1 MINFSTW
8 EWIRASGLSAYFLL
22 FLSVC
27 FGLMQ
32 NINQIPRNIRNIFL
46 LVHPAAGWL
55 AFLFAFFHGFLLYFD
70 DYQPFSL
77 QEIFIPFLASYQP
90 FFTGLGVIAFY
101 SMFLIF
107 VTTDLMKKIGRN
119 IWKTIHFLILPSF
132 ILASIHGF
140 FIGTDTN
147 EIWIK
152 NIYASALFCFSL
164 LVVFR
169 FFSKITAKKQ
179 SQSRVKENVH
189 SISGR

>member
-119 IWKTIHFLILPSF
+119 IC
-132 ILASIHGF
+132 
-140 FIGTDTN
+140 IGTDTN